1 MHTGG
6 IDMASN
12 TKNNGQS
19 SDTIYWVIAIALC
32 ITGIAAPVGVV
43 MIVLKLLGGKKRGR
57 HPYDL
62 QQEQQAAG
70 ARTTAPVQE

>member
-1 MHTGG
+1 
-6 IDMASN
+6 MASN

-43 MIVLKLLGGKKRGR
+43 MIVLKLLGG
-57 HPYDL
+57 
-62 QQEQQAAG
+62 
-70 ARTTAPVQE
+70 